1 MGEVTVEEVMVMLV
15 RDLMVPTV
23 LTVSPNDPVS
33 DVGRSMRDHGDA
45 AAVVTENEN
54 VVGLLTEKELAHASN
69 DSAVKEAMCIDCAV
83 IAPSASLT
91 DAARAMA
98 DKSQGFIPVVDSG
111 LLVGI
116 LSLTDIRRW
125 ARDGSD
131 GGRDEVQKI
140 LTLSVGGYESQP
152 PRT

>member
-1 MGEVTVEEVMVMLV
+1 MAMLV

-23 LTVSPNDPVS
+23 LTVSPDDIVS
-33 DVGRSMRDHGDA
+33 DVDRSMRELGDA
-45 AAVVTENEN
+45 AAVVTENESI
-54 VVGLLTEKELAHASN
+54 VGLFTQKELAQASN
-69 DSAVKEAMCIDCAV
+69 DAAVKEAMLTDCSV
-83 IAPSASLT
+83 IAPSAPLT
-91 DAARAMA
+91 DAAREMGE
-98 DKSQGFIPVVDSG
+98 KNQRFIPVVDGG

-140 LTLSVGGYESQP
+140 LTMSVGGYESQSP
-152 PRT
+152 PT

>member
-1 MGEVTVEEVMVMLV
+1 MAMLV

-23 LTVSPNDPVS
+23 LTVSPNDAVS
-33 DVGRSMRDHGDA
+33 DVDRSMRELGDA
-45 AAVVTENEN
+45 AAVVTEDEK
-54 VVGLLTEKELAHASN
+54 VVGLFTEKELAQASN
-69 DSAVKEAMCIDCAV
+69 DSVVKEAMLIDCAL
-83 IAPSASLT
+83 IEPGAPLT
-91 DAARAMA
+91 DAARAMGA
-98 DKSQGFIPVVDSG
+98 KSQRFIPVVDGG

-125 ARDGSD
+125 ARDGND
-131 GGRDEVQKI
+131 DGRDEVQKI

>member
-1 MGEVTVEEVMVMLV
+1 MAMLV

-23 LTVSPNDPVS
+23 LTVSPNDSVS
-33 DVGRSMRDHGDA
+33 DVDRSMRELGDA
-45 AAVVTENEN
+45 AAVVTEDEK
-54 VVGLLTEKELAHASN
+54 VVGLFTEKELAQASN
-69 DSAVKEAMCIDCAV
+69 DSIVKDTMSADCAV
-83 IAPSASLT
+83 IAPGAPLT
-91 DAARAMA
+91 DAARAMGER
-98 DKSQGFIPVVDSG
+98 SQRFIPVVDGG
-111 LLVGI
+111 LLIGI

-152 PRT
+152 PPT

>member
-1 MGEVTVEEVMVMLV
+1 MLV

-23 LTVSPNDPVS
+23 LTVSPNDIVA
-33 DVGRSMRDHGDA
+33 DVDRSMRELGDA
-45 AAVVTENEN
+45 AAVVTEDEK
-54 VVGLLTEKELAHASN
+54 VVGLFTEKELAQASN
-69 DSAVKEAMCIDCAV
+69 DSVVKGAMCIDCAV
-83 IAPSASLT
+83 IEPGAPLT
-91 DAARAMA
+91 DAARLMGAR
-98 DKSQGFIPVVDSG
+98 SQRFIPVVDGG

-125 ARDGSD
+125 ARDGND